1 MAEKRKQKGKPK
13 EGKPKEGGGVP
24 SLLKEAGLSRQDTKG
39 FHAMVEEFRSSTN
52 PLLIAGEAVTGLK
65 NSPAF
70 QDAVKLALWKG
81 LGEGDVL
88 RLMVLKSYGN
98 SAGAWK
104 LGLSS
109 NGDSKGKALW
119 KAGLVLLGSPKDMN
133 SDALTHLSGLDF
145 LGVISPYFPETL
157 ADRAHVII
165 PKRLWMEE
173 SGSFTSLDG
182 WETGAKPKVLEAP
195 EGVKESLEILGVLA
209 DGIGF
214 RHKYKSWGELSEK
227 AEKAIMRW
235 TPVKKEK

>member
-1 MAEKRKQKGKPK
+1 
-13 EGKPKEGGGVP
+13 
-24 SLLKEAGLSRQDTKG
+24 
-39 FHAMVEEFRSSTN
+39 
-52 PLLIAGEAVTGLK
+52 
-65 NSPAF
+65 
-70 QDAVKLALWKG
+70 LWKG

-88 RLMVLKSYGN
+88 RLMVFKAYGN

-119 KAGLVLLGSPKDMN
+119 KAGLVLLGSPKDMD
-133 SDALTHLSGLDF
+133 SDALIHLRSLDF
-145 LGVISPYFPETL
+145 LGVISPYFPEAL
-157 ADRAHVII
+157 ADRAHVIL

-195 EGVKESLEILGVLA
+195 EGVRESLEILGALA

-214 RHKYKSWGELSEK
+214 RHKYKSWDELSEK
-227 AEKAIMRW
+227 ADKAIRHW
-235 TPVKKEK
+235 TPVKKGK